1 MKADDELKELL
12 GGMFSDFESDPHPQA
27 WERIEGA
34 LSKSP
39 SVSMWPKI
47 VTGALVGLF
56 CGGVCHAPVHSQL
69 AQWKAKIKATQAAVA
84 FVTKESF
91 VVKKSNKS
99 VGGNLKKV
107 ENKFVTLSLKATK
120 KSMPVELAINELTK
134 NQEIFIE
141 NQKEGLNVNI
151 NQGEKKPLPAMENKG
166 FAHDLLDINSLKEL
180 PVLSKNAEVKTPR
193 LASKRSDF
201 VKLWSV
207 SVMPLATYQRMYVVP
222 EANEQIQQIHS
233 QQSLNANRTGIR
245 LGSELTLLK
254 ERSAWRFG
262 LSFTQMRQQT
272 EYTLAKNSYTLS
284 TVPNLNQ
291 PSVSQQTEQV
301 NEMTEWQL
309 LGIRADRQYQLTSNG
324 RQGYFV
330 SLGTEGAVEL
340 ASHQPYV
347 WGHLSVGM
355 TKVLTPRVWM
365 SVEPTASYSL
375 VSKTTTNGLLRV
387 NPYNFGVKV
396 SLGILP

>member
-12 GGMFSDFESDPHPQA
+12 GGMFKDFESNPHPQA

-34 LSKSP
+34 LSKVP
-39 SVSMWPKI
+39 STSMWPKI

-56 CGGVCHAPVHSQL
+56 FASVCHAPVHSQL
-69 AQWKAKIKATQAAVA
+69 AQWQAKTKSNHAAVSS
-84 FVTKESF
+84 VIKEPF

-99 VGGNLKKV
+99 IGENLKEVK
-107 ENKFVTLSLKATK
+107 NKLVTLSLKTTTK
-120 KSMPVELAINELTK
+120 SIFVEWANNELIK
-134 NQEIFIE
+134 NQETFIRDG
-141 NQKEGLNVNI
+141 KEELNVNI
-151 NQGEKKPLPAMENKG
+151 NQEEKTSTSVIETKG
-166 FAHDLLDINSLKEL
+166 LSPELLEIHSLKEL
-180 PVLSKNAEVKTPR
+180 PVLSNDTEVKTPR
-193 LASKRSDF
+193 LVSKRSDF

-207 SVMPLATYQRMYVVP
+207 SIMPLATYQRMYVVP
-222 EANEQIQQIHS
+222 EANEQIRQIHS

-245 LGSELTLLK
+245 LGSELTLLR

-284 TVPNLNQ
+284 TAANLSQ

-301 NEMTEWQL
+301 NEVSKWNL
-309 LGIRADRQYQLTSNG
+309 LGIRADRQYQLNSNG
-324 RQGYFV
+324 RQRYFV
-330 SLGTEGAVEL
+330 SLGTEGALEL
-340 ASHQPYV
+340 SSRQPYV

-355 TKVLTPRVWM
+355 QKLLTPRVWM

-387 NPYNFGVKV
+387 NPYNFGVKI

>member
-1 MKADDELKELL
+1 MKVDDELKELL
-12 GGMFSDFESDPHPQA
+12 GGMFRDFESDPHPQA

-34 LSKSP
+34 LSNVP

-56 CGGVCHAPVHSQL
+56 CASVCHAPVHSQL
-69 AQWKAKIKATQAAVA
+69 AQWKAKTSQVTAGFSKITSVPEHSADFDEIATKRNV
-84 FVTKESF
+84 
-91 VVKKSNKS
+91 NKS
-99 VGGNLKKV
+99 VR
-107 ENKFVTLSLKATK
+107 LSLNFIK
-120 KSMPVELAINELTK
+120 KSKPIELIISKLPVS
-134 NQEIFIE
+134 QEVVIE
-141 NQKEGLNVNI
+141 NQTEGVNVKN
-151 NQGEKKPLPAMENKG
+151 NQEEKTALPAMETKG
-166 FAHDLLDINSLKEL
+166 LFPELLEMNSLKDL
-180 PVLSKNAEVKTPR
+180 PVLSKATEVKTPQSA
-193 LASKRSDF
+193 LKRSGF
-201 VKLWSV
+201 VKFWSV
-207 SVMPLATYQRMYVVP
+207 SIMPLATYQRMYVVP
-222 EANEQIQQIHS
+222 ETNVQIQQIHS

-254 ERSAWRFG
+254 DRAAWRFG
-262 LSFTQMRQQT
+262 VSFTQMRQQT

-284 TVPNLNQ
+284 TVANLSQ

-301 NEMTEWQL
+301 NEMTEWHL
-309 LGIRADRQYQLTSNG
+309 LGIRGDRQYQLTSNG
-324 RQGYFV
+324 RQRYFV

-340 ASHQPYV
+340 SSRQPYV
-347 WGHLSVGM
+347 WGHISVGM
-355 TKVLTPRVWM
+355 QKLLTPRVWI